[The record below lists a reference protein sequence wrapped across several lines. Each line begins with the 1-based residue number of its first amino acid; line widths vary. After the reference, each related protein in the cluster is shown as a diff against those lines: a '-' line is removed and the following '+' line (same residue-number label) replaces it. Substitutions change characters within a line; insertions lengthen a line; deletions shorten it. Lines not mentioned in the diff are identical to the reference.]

1 MSETSQLDA
10 IMHQLDTI
18 SLVELLKIRTKVD
31 ALIEEKSLLLSNILS
46 SGNYRITTSV
56 ASKTRDMNEGATTN
70 RLPIV
75 SSSVTSKLDKYQ
87 LVLQFSESEAKVDD
101 TLEKVIGL
109 VDEWMADESGYD
121 EQTYPQIETS
131 LNQNRMS
138 V

>member
-1 MSETSQLDA
+1 M
-10 IMHQLDTI
+10 
-18 SLVELLKIRTKVD
+18 ELLKIRTKVD

-46 SGNYRITTSV
+46 SENYRITTSV

-109 VDEWMADESGYD
+109 VDEWMADKSGYD
-121 EQTYPQIETS
+121 EQTYPEIETS
-131 LNQNRMS
+131 LN
-138 V
+138 